1 MIANSEKGKKRPG
14 PFLPFSLRRKNM
26 LEKIIEY
33 ESHQFI
39 KGKRI
44 KGKLHTY
51 VEYKN
56 SELGKIKFFEI
67 ENGNRKEITDK
78 EDLKDAI
85 EKNYIIEENV

>member
-1 MIANSEKGKKRPG
+1 
-14 PFLPFSLRRKNM
+14 M

-85 EKNYIIEENV
+85 EKNYIIEENVWKVEMK